1 MCHFYANALSP
12 ILYTEENGLAR
23 YQREHVEAIRNTTS
37 YRVRMETI
45 LEQTPEDPEVD
56 PQYVFGEAEKVIFKE
71 AQPGV
76 CGRRSWVSCA
86 LRTLLVL
93 ESAGALDGG
102 FCSSYADAMDGGILI
117 SEESTFVDR
126 IRRMD
131 DKALSR
137 FLHRAVEIYRDGE
150 ESLNLGSSVE
160 DEHVPLLDS
169 LSKLAEDLVLLQ
181 ESATKQGTTL
191 RSKYGGQNKIM
202 RTTVIAQRVQLSKDS
217 AALSEE
223 DKKLTRII
231 DDTTKLLVHSLAV
244 PPPQEILFSEAWI
257 YDSKSPSRDVFVPRP
272 RAVLERGLTRPHDY
286 LACECCKGGEDGSR
300 ATATLPTISIL
311 YQLYLETG
319 NLINV
324 ADLWTAFHAIV
335 SQQESDERKVLVLFY
350 RAMAELRALG
360 FVKSSKKKADHIAK
374 LKWL

>member
-23 YQREHVEAIRNTTS
+23 YQREHVEAIRNTPS
-37 YRVRMETI
+37 YRLRMETI
-45 LEQTPEDPEVD
+45 TEQTPEGPETD
-56 PQYVFGEAEKVIFKE
+56 PQYVFGEAEKAIFTE

-76 CGRRSWVSCA
+76 SGRRNWVSCA
-86 LRTLLVL
+86 LRTLLIL
-93 ESAGALDGG
+93 ESAGALSGG
-102 FCSSYADAMDGGILI
+102 FCSSYVDAMDGGIFV
-117 SEESTFVDR
+117 SEESTLVDR

-131 DKALSR
+131 DKALSH
-137 FLHRAVEIYRDGE
+137 FLHRAIEIYRDGDE
-150 ESLNLGSSVE
+150 GLNLGPSVE
-160 DEHVPLLDS
+160 DDHVRLLGS
-169 LSKLAEDLVLLQ
+169 LLKLADDLALLQ
-181 ESATKQGTTL
+181 ESTTKQGTTL
-191 RSKYGGQNKIM
+191 RSKYAGQNKIM

-217 AALSEE
+217 AALSDE
-223 DKKLTRII
+223 DKKLTRIV
-231 DDTTKLLVHSLAV
+231 DDATKLVVHNLAV
-244 PPPQEILFSEAWI
+244 PPPQEVLFSEAWI

-286 LACECCKGGEDGSR
+286 LACECCKEGEDGSQ
-300 ATATLPTISIL
+300 ATATLPTTAIL

-319 NLINV
+319 SLVNV

-335 SQQESDERKVLVLFY
+335 SHEESDERRALVLFY
-350 RAMAELRALG
+350 RALAELRALG